1 MRLLLT
7 SIVAGLLFGAGLML
21 SGMADPG
28 NVLGFLT
35 VGPDW
40 NPSLAL
46 VMGGALLVTAPG
58 FAWVHRRGRL
68 LDGRSF
74 TPVAHGAIDGRLLA
88 GAALFG
94 LGWGL
99 SGYCPGPAVVSA
111 GLGHTDALL
120 LLPALV
126 TGAWLA
132 RLLDR

>member
-1 MRLLLT
+1 MRLLST
-7 SIVAGLLFGAGLML
+7 SVVAGLLFGAGLMR

-35 VGPDW
+35 LGPGW
-40 NPSLAL
+40 NPALAL

-58 FAWVHRRGRL
+58 FAWIHHRGRL
-68 LDGRSF
+68 LGGALF
-74 TPVAHGAIDGRLLA
+74 TPATHGAVDRRLLI

-99 SGYCPGPAVVSA
+99 SGYCPGPAIVSA

-126 TGAWLA
+126 AGAWLA
-132 RLLDR
+132 RLFDR